1 MKKYLIIATIILF
14 TILIASLGVTISQ
27 YKKLQEE
34 YSIAAGNA
42 KILLQDK
49 TDLYHNIG
57 VLQLT
62 IDELKYSNDSI
73 LQKLN
78 KARKELKVKDKD
90 IKYLQYM
97 ASNIERKDSIIIQ
110 KDTVFVKDTHI
121 DTLLTDKWYNLNLQ
135 LNYPNSIVVNP
146 QFKSEQYVII
156 HANKETIKPPKKCK
170 LARLFQKKHT
180 VIRVEIKEE
189 NPYIK
194 QTNNQFIK
202 ILNKK

>member
-14 TILIASLGVTISQ
+14 TILISSLGITISQ

-62 IDELKYSNDSI
+62 IEELKYSNDSI

-78 KARKELKVKDKD
+78 KARKDLKVKDKD

-121 DTLLTDKWYNLNLQ
+121 DTLLTDKWYNLDLQ
-135 LNYPNSIVVNP
+135 LDYPNSIVVNP

-156 HANKETIKPPKKCK
+156 HANKETIKPPKKCRV
-170 LARLFQKKHT
+170 ARWFQKKHT

-194 QTNNQFIK
+194 QTNNQFVK

>member
-1 MKKYLIIATIILF
+1 MKKYIIIASVILF
-14 TILIASLGVTISQ
+14 TLLTASLGILIYQ

-34 YSIAAGNA
+34 YSIAAGNT

-57 VLQLT
+57 MLQLT

-78 KARKELKVKDKD
+78 KVRKELNLKEKD

-97 ASNIERKDSIIIQ
+97 ASNIEKKDSIII
-110 KDTVFVKDTHI
+110 KRDTIFVKDTHI
-121 DTLLTDKWYNLNLQ
+121 DTLLQDKWYKLQ
-135 LNYPNSIVVNP
+135 LNLDYPNTIVVNP
-146 QFKSEQYVII
+146 QFKSEQYVIV
-156 HANKETIKPPKKCK
+156 HSNKETIKPPKKCAV
-170 LARLFQKKHT
+170 ARWFQKKHR
-180 VIRVEIKEE
+180 VIRVEIREE

-194 QTNNQFIK
+194 QTNNQFVK
-202 ILNKK
+202 ILEK